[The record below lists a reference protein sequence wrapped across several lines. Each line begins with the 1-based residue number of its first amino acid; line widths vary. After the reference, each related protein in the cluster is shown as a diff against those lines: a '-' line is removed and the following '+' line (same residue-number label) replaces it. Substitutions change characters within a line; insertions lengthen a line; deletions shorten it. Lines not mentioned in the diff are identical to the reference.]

1 MPTTSYA
8 RQFFVAKTFKK
19 IFKLEKKILGTLD
32 PWASD
37 DTPLTPVLCWAL
49 VLSLVPLLCPC
60 ISGTPAFQCTLCL
73 IPFSPF
79 PEMNK
84 VFQLPS
90 YGLAEIM

>member
-37 DTPLTPVLCWAL
+37 DGPPIPCAL
-49 VLSLVPLLCPC
+49 LGSCVVPDAIIVPLYQYYPC
-60 ISGTPAFQCTLCL
+60 LSVHTLSHSFL
-73 IPFSPF
+73 TF
-79 PEMNK
+79 P
-84 VFQLPS
+84 
-90 YGLAEIM
+90 